1 MRNNYICYCL
11 NNGVKLIEMKQK
23 IIIAVLSIWHLVGI
37 IGFHS
42 DFFYIFSILTP
53 LNMMLSF
60 GVLFV
65 TSKKSDRLKTILLLI
80 FVIGLSI
87 EVIGINTGI
96 PFGSYVY
103 LEGLGSKIMGTPWV
117 MGLNWVV
124 VSWAAIQSASYF
136 STQSKL
142 FKWAIAIVIMLI
154 IDLVMEPVAPDLRM
168 WIFDGSGPGLMNYIG
183 WALVSAL
190 VQVLL
195 VREVDDHRNHTA
207 LAIIGLQIIFFSS
220 FQFWPLN

>member
-1 MRNNYICYCL
+1 
-11 NNGVKLIEMKQK
+11 MKQK
-23 IIIAVLSIWHLVGI
+23 IIIGVLSIWYLVGI

-42 DFFYIFSILTP
+42 DFFHVFSILTP
-53 LNMMLSF
+53 LSMMLSF
-60 GVLFV
+60 WALYA
-65 TSKKSDRLKTILLLI
+65 TSKKSDRLKLILLLI
-80 FVIGLSI
+80 YFVGLSV

-96 PFGSYVY
+96 PFGTYVY
-103 LEGLGSKIMGTPWV
+103 LEGLGSKIMGTPWII
-117 MGLNWVV
+117 GLNWVLL
-124 VSWAAIQSASYF
+124 SWAAVQSASYF
-136 STQSKL
+136 SIQNKL
-142 FKWAIAIVIMLI
+142 FKWAIAILIMLI

-168 WIFDGSGPGLMNYIG
+168 WVFEGSGPGFMNYLG

-190 VQVLL
+190 VHGFM